1 MNYRLA
7 LLCESLGDMEGA
19 EEAINAAFKHAY
31 FNEILL
37 TKHRVEAELKAAVGA
52 DSRPLLASG
61 HVTTKPTY
69 WDSTKEQVLAG
80 PEPCLS
86 AMPHPTRAGSCGCV
100 CRPPAVEHPSGR
112 QRKIPLERWSTLG
125 WPCV

>member
-1 MNYRLA
+1 MRTWWGCVCWERRVSNRQGQLWQMNYRLA
-7 LLCESLGDMEGA
+7 LLCEALGDMEGA

-37 TKHRVEAELKAAVGA
+37 TKHRVEAELKSAVGA

-69 WDSTKEQVLAG
+69 WDSTKEQMG
-80 PEPCLS
+80 
-86 AMPHPTRAGSCGCV
+86 
-100 CRPPAVEHPSGR
+100 
-112 QRKIPLERWSTLG
+112 
-125 WPCV
+125 

>member
-7 LLCESLGDMEGA
+7 LLCEALGDMEGA
-19 EEAINAAFKHAY
+19 EQAINAAFKHAY

-69 WDSTKEQVLAG
+69 WDSTREQVCAHKGHALSDACWMLLLRVSAARSRASLESVSRN
-80 PEPCLS
+80 PALVPCSSHGL
-86 AMPHPTRAGSCGCV
+86 R
-100 CRPPAVEHPSGR
+100 
-112 QRKIPLERWSTLG
+112 
-125 WPCV
+125 

>member
-7 LLCESLGDMEGA
+7 LLCEALGDMEGA

-37 TKHRVEAELKAAVGA
+37 TKHRVEAELKSAVGA

-69 WDSTKEQVLAG
+69 WDSTKEQVRACT
-80 PEPCLS
+80 PCS
-86 AMPHPTRAGSCGCV
+86 KMPPIRRASWELLV
-100 CRPPAVEHPSGR
+100 RAPH
-112 QRKIPLERWSTLG
+112 T
-125 WPCV
+125 